1 MGVNNIGSFTNNI
14 AFEAELNVKERTV
27 NVVKKV
33 MSSNQVKSAIISVT

>member
-14 AFEAELNVKERTV
+14 AFETELNVKERTV
-27 NVVKKV
+27 NIVKKV